1 MSERVQK
8 SILNA
13 KVNILFYL
21 LSLFLAFFSRKIF
34 LDCLGAEFIGLN
46 GTLGNILGYLNLA
59 ELGIGSCISFFLF
72 KPLQSDNR
80 EKISE
85 LLTVFAYL
93 YRSIGRIILIAGMV
107 VSLTFPWVFNNTNLG
122 LGIVYFSFYSI
133 LGSSLIGYFINYRQ
147 IILAADQK
155 KYVVT
160 AYMQTANLMKV
171 ALQIFLAYTY
181 KNLYLWVSV
190 EFLFGLI
197 GCILLNWRINKI
209 YPWLKTDKNR
219 GKELLKKYPDILKN
233 TKQIFIHRIKDFL
246 LGKSDE
252 LFIFIFVS
260 LKMVAYY
267 GNYTIIVS
275 KFGLLFSSVLD
286 SINAGIG
293 NLVAEG
299 NHHNMMKVFWETTT
313 IRHFVA
319 GFLCFSIFHFIE
331 PFISLWLGPEYILD
345 RSILILLVICIYI
358 NSSRGIVD
366 MYNHAHGLYGDVW
379 AAWTELCI
387 NLTVTLVAGYFWGI
401 AGILLGKVTS
411 MGLIILFWKPYYLFH
426 CGLHLPYTHY
436 WRGASRNYLV
446 SLISFIAAHIIL
458 KRIPID
464 GTYNYISCVLFCIAG
479 LAIYLLINLTLIFMF
494 CKGAK
499 DSLNRIRNKKKR
511 YNHSKFYTT

>member
-1 MSERVQK
+1 MGERVQK
-8 SILNA
+8 SIINA
-13 KVNILFYL
+13 KVNMLFYF

-72 KPLQSDNR
+72 KPLQSNNR
-80 EKISE
+80 EETIEIMS
-85 LLTVFAYL
+85 VFGYL
-93 YRSIGRIILIAGMV
+93 YQVIGLLILLSGIM
-107 VSLTFPWVFNNTNLG
+107 VSLSFPWIFGNTELG

-160 AYMQTANLMKV
+160 AYIQTANLLKT

-181 KNLYLWVSV
+181 KNLYAWVVV

-197 GCILLNWRINKI
+197 GCFMLNWRINKV
-209 YPWLKTDKNR
+209 YPWLKTNKKNGR
-219 GKELLKKYPDILKN
+219 ELLKKYPGILKN

-275 KFGLLFSSVLD
+275 KLGQFFSSIFD
-286 SINAGIG
+286 SIDAGIG

-299 NHHNMMKVFWETTT
+299 NRRNIMKVFWEMMTL
-313 IRHFVA
+313 RHFIA
-319 GFLCFSIFHFIE
+319 GILSFSVFHFIE
-331 PFISLWLGPEYILD
+331 PFITLWLGSEYILD
-345 RSILILLVICIYI
+345 RTILIALVVCIYL
-358 NSSRGIVD
+358 NTSRGIVD
-366 MYNHAHGLYGDVW
+366 MFNHAHGLYGDVW
-379 AAWTELCI
+379 AAWAELII
-387 NLTVTLVAGYFWGI
+387 NVCVTMGAGYLYGI
-401 AGILLGKVTS
+401 AGILLGKIVS
-411 MGLIILFWKPYYLFH
+411 IGIIVVFWKPYYLFSN
-426 CGLHLPYTHY
+426 GFKIPYGIY
-436 WRGASRNYLV
+436 WRGASRNFLV
-446 SLISFIAAHIIL
+446 SLLSILLTHFILMITPLNAYGGL
-458 KRIPID
+458 LQWSM
-464 GTYNYISCVLFCIAG
+464 YCIAS
-479 LAIYLLINLTLIFMF
+479 LAIYLLINLILIFSF
-494 CKGAK
+494 CKGARDFFLRLK
-499 DSLNRIRNKKKR
+499 TLIAK
-511 YNHSKFYTT
+511 